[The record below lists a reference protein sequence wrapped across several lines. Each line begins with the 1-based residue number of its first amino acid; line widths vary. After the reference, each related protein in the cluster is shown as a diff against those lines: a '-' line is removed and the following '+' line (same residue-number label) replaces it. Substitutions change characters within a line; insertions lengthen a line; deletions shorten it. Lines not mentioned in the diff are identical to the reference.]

1 VLKADL
7 KNVLLL
13 TEKFC
18 YAAQRYSGAVSE
30 FTINKDNAD
39 TFLRRYS
46 GHRLLYLR
54 EVVFRPS
61 LAPIREPRNYWEH
74 CRENLR
80 KLNEKDE
87 HFPSQICT
95 LFNVLR
101 LVEDRAG
108 EKHTPGRYR
117 LAVYHPTRLVHIPH
131 ECNHH
136 LFVSW

>member
-1 VLKADL
+1 M
-7 KNVLLL
+7 LLNDIL
-13 TEKFC
+13 VRSRRSCVSTL
-18 YAAQRYSGAVSE
+18 AGTNQGTAQ
-30 FTINKDNAD
+30 
-39 TFLRRYS
+39 
-46 GHRLLYLR
+46 LL
-54 EVVFRPS
+54 
-61 LAPIREPRNYWEH
+61 EH

-136 LFVSW
+136 FFVSW